1 MLTATRL
8 SHVVGACIDGLDASK
23 PLSAQQ
29 QLWLSDALHQ
39 HGFIVLKKQSL
50 SPSELVRFAQYWG
63 EPSPHVIDTFHHP
76 QDPRVLI
83 LSNVVKDGRPTGLAD
98 AGTYFHTDYSYLAVP
113 ARCTILHALDMPAGG
128 NGTTFA
134 NQAAAYDDLSALRKK
149 QIAALVVRHHYGN
162 RDDLNHQSRTVA
174 SVLTAEQAGRVSWV
188 HHPLVKEH
196 PFTGRRALYA
206 VSGSSFGI
214 EGMDDAQA
222 MALLREL
229 STHSTQDRY
238 RHTHDYD
245 NGDLVVWDNSLL
257 LHAAP
262 LVDLSRPRT
271 LWRVTVLEGQAS
283 SQPQAAQAK
292 NYP

>member
-1 MLTATRL
+1 MPTATRL
-8 SHVVGACIDGLDASK
+8 SHVVGASIDGLDASK
-23 PLSAQQ
+23 ALSDQQ

-50 SPSELVRFAQYWG
+50 SPSKLVRFAQYWG

-76 QDPRVLI
+76 HDARVLI

-98 AGTYFHTDYSYLAVP
+98 AGTYFHTDYSYLDVP
-113 ARCTILHALDMPAGG
+113 ARCTILHALDMPSGG

-188 HHPLVKEH
+188 HHPLVKKH

-214 EGMDDAQA
+214 EGMDDAEA
-222 MALLREL
+222 LALLREL

-283 SQPQAAQAK
+283 SQS
-292 NYP
+292 